1 MNDFIQNKS
10 GILAGIAAV
19 GSMAANQLGGWDA
32 ALGLLIGMMA
42 ADYLTGILVAAFW
55 QKSNKSESGS
65 LSSKAGFRG
74 LCKKGV
80 ILLAVWIGT
89 LLDSATGAT
98 YIRTAIVLFY
108 IGNEGISLI
117 ENFGLMG
124 VPYPPAMKKALEA
137 LREKGEKE

>member
-1 MNDFIQNKS
+1 MNNFIQNKS
-10 GILAGIAAV
+10 GIFAGIAAV

-55 QKSNKSESGS
+55 QNSNKSDSGS

-98 YIRTAIVLFY
+98 YIRTLSCCS
-108 IGNEGISLI
+108 ISATRV
-117 ENFGLMG
+117 F
-124 VPYPPAMKKALEA
+124 P
-137 LREKGEKE
+137 